1 MPVTKIEK
9 SEILLR
15 CWEVFNREGYNHTSI
30 QNLAEATG
38 LGKSGLLHHF
48 GSKEALMHAVI
59 EYSITAF
66 QDYVLAPAYEQL
78 PPDQQLEKLLRRQ
91 NRLVKKD
98 RRGCFYANIGL
109 ETGRDGQFSELIKH
123 AFSLWQDAVSTI
135 LQSAY
140 QVTEAR
146 QTAYQ
151 MLLEYEG
158 AVLLYKLTTDE
169 THLEN
174 LVQRTVSSFR
184 NQLNQEKI

>member
-30 QNLAEATG
+30 QSLAEATG
-38 LGKSGLLHHF
+38 LGKSGILHHF
-48 GSKEALMHAVI
+48 GSKEALMLAVI
-59 EYSITAF
+59 KYSIVAF
-66 QDYVLAPAYEQL
+66 KDYVLAPAHEQL

-91 NRLVKKD
+91 NRLAKKD

-109 ETGRDGQFSELIKH
+109 ETGREGQFSELIKH
-123 AFSLWQDAVSTI
+123 AFNLWQDAVGII

-140 QVTEAR
+140 QATEAR
-146 QTAYQ
+146 QIAYQ

-169 THLEN
+169 AHLEN
-174 LVQRTVSSFR
+174 FVQRTVSSFR
-184 NQLNQEKI
+184 NQLNQQKI